1 MHTTMRC
8 NNRILLSL
16 TMFLIFVGYNSC
28 DESRLDLQ
36 PQSPSEASY
45 FKEEVEFE
53 RAVTGIYAKLTDFYW
68 YNTGANNCVQPITLL
83 PGDDITTNGQEEF
96 EIFSNIQPGS
106 YRLGYFFKTAYQ
118 VISRAIVVMEK
129 NAAVED
135 GIYVTPGLK
144 DYHRGEALFLRAYG
158 YYLLWNVFGTA
169 PLVTERVDE
178 LTDTRPPSSTGTQL
192 LDQAITD
199 LTEAATLLPAS
210 WPEDQ
215 RGRVTNNSAYGMLGK
230 CLVFRGNVANA
241 AADFQ
246 TAITA
251 FDNITDVSLVAAFD
265 DNFAAD
271 TENNEESLFEYQATR
286 AFADDNIWL
295 ANDFDNAVGAL
306 SVFWGYYSDQ
316 FNLFGKAPFVAT
328 QKLADVFED
337 GDPRLDLS
345 LDADTRS
352 FKKYVTRDELNQGG
366 SSSVNN
372 PRILRYA
379 DVLLLKAEALNES
392 DGSTVE
398 AIEQINLVR
407 ARARGAGTSPAN
419 RSTAQ
424 TDRTIIGQWIMDE
437 RLMELAG
444 EGQRWFDLR
453 RWALAGKVTLD
464 NAFFSSD
471 ISGAMGFTSDKHL
484 NFPIPN
490 NETNSNPNIIQ
501 NPGY

>member
-1 MHTTMRC
+1 MKSNNKLILAFTM
-8 NNRILLSL
+8 LLVF
-16 TMFLIFVGYNSC
+16 TGYNSC
-28 DESRLDLQ
+28 DESRLDLR
-36 PQSPSEASY
+36 PQSPTEDSY

-53 RAVTGIYAKLTDFYW
+53 RAVTGIYAKLTDLYW
-68 YNTGANNCVQPITLL
+68 YNAGANNCVQPVTLL
-83 PGDDITTNGQEEF
+83 PGDDITTNGQDEF

-106 YRLGYFFKTAYQ
+106 GRLGYFFKAVYQ
-118 VISRAIVVMEK
+118 IINRAVVVMDK

-135 GIYVTPGLK
+135 GVYIEPGLK
-144 DYHRGEALFLRAYG
+144 EYHRGEALFLRAYA

-169 PLVTERVDE
+169 PLVTERADE
-178 LTDTRPPSSTGTQL
+178 LADTRPPSSSGTQL
-192 LDQAITD
+192 LDQAIAD
-199 LTEAATLLPAS
+199 LTEAATLLPTS
-210 WPEDQ
+210 WPEEN
-215 RGRVTNNSAYGMLGK
+215 RGRVTNNSAYGLLGK
-230 CLVFRGNVANA
+230 CLVFRGNVTNA

-246 TAITA
+246 AAIVA
-251 FDNITDVSLVAAFD
+251 FDNISSDVTLVDAFD

-271 TENNEESLFEYQATR
+271 TENNAESLFEYQATR

-316 FNLFGKAPFVAT
+316 FNLFGKSPFVAT
-328 QKLADVFED
+328 QKLVDIFQA
-337 GDPRLDLS
+337 GDPRIDLS
-345 LDADTRS
+345 LDPDTKE

-392 DGSTVE
+392 NGSTVE
-398 AIEQINLVR
+398 AIDQINLVR
-407 ARARGAGTSPAN
+407 SRARGAGASPAN
-419 RSTAQ
+419 LSTAQ
-424 TDRTIIGQWIMDE
+424 TDRNIIRQWIMDE

-464 NAFFSSD
+464 NGFFSSD
-471 ISGAMGFTSDKHL
+471 LGAAMGFDANTHI

-490 NETNSNPNIIQ
+490 NETNSNPNITQ